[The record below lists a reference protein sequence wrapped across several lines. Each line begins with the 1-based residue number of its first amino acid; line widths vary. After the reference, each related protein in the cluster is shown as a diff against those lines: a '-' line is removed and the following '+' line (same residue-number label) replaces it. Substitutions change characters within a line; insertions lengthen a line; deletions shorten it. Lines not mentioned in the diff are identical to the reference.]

1 MGVFYLSKLTVCGR
15 RSIRLRL
22 FNKEEVIDK
31 AKEYN
36 VKFIRLQFTDIFGS
50 LKNIAVTVEELERAL
65 EGRVMFDS
73 SVIEGFAG
81 SKENDIYL
89 YPDPSTFQIFPWR
102 PRDGAVARLLC
113 DIRSPGGKQYPGCSR
128 STLKTVVKKA
138 SDMGFQFRVGADI
151 EFFLFHTDSQG
162 KPTTVTHDQA
172 GYCDLT
178 PVDLGE
184 NARRDMVLTLEEM
197 GFEISSSHHELAPGQ
212 HEISIKEDTITN
224 IADKIATFKFVVRTV
239 AQRHGLH
246 ASFMPKPVGGL
257 NGSGMKLHQT
267 LWQHPERNAFDDS
280 GAEWGLSELA
290 LYFMG
295 GILKH
300 ACSMTALA
308 NPLVNSYKRLIPDG
322 LSPIQVAWSEQDRRT
337 VIRVPAQRGEGTR
350 VVLRS
355 PDPTCNPYLVLAV
368 MLEAGLRGIEYKIKP
383 TLCPDDPCC
392 GETKAALEMAI
403 LPRSLGQA
411 LQEME
416 GDAIIKKALGEYI
429 FQRYMDTKKRE
440 WERFQVTVH
449 QWELDEYLTNY

>member
-1 MGVFYLSKLTVCGR
+1 MYTLIVSGR

-65 EGRVMFDS
+65 EGQVMFDS
-73 SVIEGFAG
+73 SVIDGFAG

-89 YPDPSTFQIFPWR
+89 YPDPATFQIFPWR

-113 DIRSPGGKQYPGCSR
+113 DIRSPGGKPYPGCSR
-128 STLKTVVKKA
+128 STLTTVVNRA
-138 SDMGFQFRVGADI
+138 SDKGFQFRVGADI

-212 HEISIKEDTITN
+212 HEISIKEDTIVA

-246 ASFMPKPVGGL
+246 ASFMPKPSGGL
-257 NGSGMKLHQT
+257 NGSGMKLHQA

-280 GAEWGLSELA
+280 GAEGGLSESA

-300 ACSMTALA
+300 ASAMTALA

-322 LSPIQVAWSEQDRRT
+322 LNPILIAWSEQDRRT
-337 VIRVPAQRGEGTR
+337 VIRVPAPRGDSTR

-355 PDPTCNPYLVLAV
+355 PDPTCNPYLLLAV
-368 MLEAGLRGIEYKIKP
+368 MLEAGLQGIIDKVKP
-383 TLCPDDPCC
+383 TICLDDSCC
-392 GETKAALEMAI
+392 AWEMAT

-411 LQEME
+411 LHEME
-416 GDAIIKKALGEYI
+416 GDILIQKALGEYI
-429 FQRYMDTKKRE
+429 FQRYMDAKKRE
-440 WERFQVTVH
+440 WERFQVAVH